1 VAAWP
6 RGLLPPAHP
15 TGSHSLKTLGLRLLP
30 GAVLIAATVALLA
43 IPALAPLTTSLLPAY
58 PLIAFLASVL
68 LAWRFRRWRVLVA
81 TLLLAAA
88 ERTLAITLATPT
100 RPAYVVTAVAAAA
113 LPLNLTALTWLAE
126 RGRQVF
132 GWSVGLV
139 AAEALSAALLAQP
152 EAAPLASVLAR
163 PLADGRLSVIG
174 MLAFSGAIALASVR
188 LLMRP
193 QALECGMFWTL
204 IAALIAFGSVAPAA
218 ASITLAGAGLVLLVS
233 LVETSYAIAY
243 GDELTGLPSRR
254 ALTETLA
261 GLDGVYT
268 IAMVDIDHFKV
279 FNDTY
284 GHDAGDQLLR
294 MIGARLAQVGGG
306 GRPYRYGGE
315 EFAVIFTNTP
325 LDEALPHLETLR
337 HSIESTGFGLRG
349 SDRPRRGDASRVLR
363 PARRVSVSVSIG
375 AAEAGRRAAP
385 AHEVVNAADAALYR
399 AKRGGRNRV
408 CT

>member
-1 VAAWP
+1 V
-6 RGLLPPAHP
+6 LPPAHS
-15 TGSHSLKTLGLRLLP
+15 TGSDSLKTLTLRLLP
-30 GAVLIAATVALLA
+30 GAVLIAATVALLTV
-43 IPALAPLTTSLLPAY
+43 PALAPLTISLLPAY
-58 PLIAFLASVL
+58 PLIAFFAGAL

-81 TLLLAAA
+81 MLLLAAA
-88 ERTLAITLATPT
+88 ERTLAITLVSPT
-100 RPAYVVTAVAAAA
+100 RAASVVTAVAAAA
-113 LPLNLTALTWLAE
+113 LPLNLTALAWLPE

-132 GWSVGLV
+132 GWSLGLV
-139 AAEALSAALLAQP
+139 AAEALAAALLTQP
-152 EAAPLASVLAR
+152 EVAPLANVLAR
-163 PLADGRLSVIG
+163 PLGEGRLPVIG
-174 MLAFSGAIALASVR
+174 MLAFSGALALAAVR

-193 QALECGMFWTL
+193 QALECGMFWAL
-204 IAALIAFGSVAPAA
+204 IAALIAFGAA
-218 ASITLAGAGLVLLVS
+218 VPVSASIALAGAGLVLLVS
-233 LVETSYAIAY
+233 LVETSHDIAY

-306 GRPYRYGGE
+306 GRPFRYGGE
-315 EFAVIFTNTP
+315 EFAVIFTDTP
-325 LDEALPHLETLR
+325 LDDALPHLEALR

-349 SDRPRRGDASRVLR
+349 SDRARRGDGASRVAR
-363 PARRVSVSVSIG
+363 PSRRVSVSVSIG
-375 AAEAGRRAAP
+375 AAEAGRRTAP

-399 AKRGGRNRV
+399 AKRAGRNRV